1 MRALLVVVVLGA
13 IGASFQD
20 QHKKQVIK
28 RAEEAS
34 RYARSL
40 PPIYKRNA
48 TYKELKEAACN
59 AELEICNGVSSFSY

>member
-1 MRALLVVVVLGA
+1 MSKALLVLALLGSVVVA
-13 IGASFQD
+13 CQD
-20 QHKKQVIK
+20 QHKRQVIE

-48 TYKELKEAACN
+48 TYEELQRAACDN
-59 AELEICNGVSSFSY
+59 ELSICDGVSY